1 MENRNPYENMLSVLN
16 ETCTMM
22 GKKESEY
29 VFLKYPEREVKVSVP
44 VEMDNGEIR
53 VFEGYRVQHNSARGP
68 YKGGLRF
75 HPNTDLN
82 EVKALAAWMS
92 FKCAVADIPFGGS
105 KGGITVDPSTL
116 SKKELERLTRNFTE
130 RIAPVI
136 GPDKDIPAPDVNT
149 NAEIMGWIMDTYSRL
164 AGSPRPGVVTGK
176 PIEIGG
182 SLGRT
187 AATAAGVCMIAEK
200 ALAYVGLDKNENR
213 FAVQGLG
220 NVGGLT
226 AQILYNSG
234 HRVICVS
241 DVNGCVYN
249 ENGLNITEIRAF
261 LANGGKLNEY
271 KADGVQQL
279 PREAVLP
286 IDCDV
291 LVPCALENQI
301 TEDNANDVKAKI
313 VVEGANGPTTY
324 GADKI
329 LASRGIPVV
338 PDILAN
344 CGGVVVS
351 YFEWVQDL
359 QNFYWAENEVQERLT
374 QKMSAAFNAV
384 VEMKEKY
391 NTTLRKGAYAVAI
404 NRIVVA
410 ENMRKP
416 WH

>member
-1 MENRNPYENMLSVLN
+1 MKKINPYENMLSVL
-16 ETCTMM
+16 TSTAKMM
-22 GKKESEY
+22 GLSESDY
-29 VFLKYPEREVKVSVP
+29 VFLKYPEREVKVAVP
-44 VEMDNGEIR
+44 VEMDDGSVR

-75 HPNTDLN
+75 HPNTDLD

-92 FKCAVADIPFGGS
+92 FKCAVADIPYGGA
-105 KGGITVDPSTL
+105 KGGITVDPSKL
-116 SKKELERLTRNFTE
+116 SKTELERLTRNFTE

-164 AGSPRPGVVTGK
+164 TGAPRPGVVTGK

-187 AATAAGVCMIAEK
+187 AATASGVCMIAAMALKHFHIDEK
-200 ALAYVGLDKNENR
+200 TSR
-213 FAVQGLG
+213 FAVQGMG

-226 AQILYNSG
+226 AQILYDGG
-234 HRVICVS
+234 HKVICVS

-249 ENGLNITEIRAF
+249 EKGLNITKIREF
-261 LANGGKLNEY
+261 LQKGGKLNEY
-271 KADGVQQL
+271 KERGVKQL
-279 PREAVLP
+279 EREAVLT

-291 LVPCALENQI
+291 LIPCALENQL
-301 TEDNANDVKAKI
+301 TAANADQVKAKI
-313 VVEGANGPTTY
+313 VVEGANGPTTPE
-324 GADKI
+324 ADEI
-329 LASRGIPVV
+329 LTKRGIPVV

-344 CGGVVVS
+344 SGGVVVS

-359 QNFYWAENEVQERLT
+359 QNYYWDEKDVAKRLT
-374 QKMSAAFNAV
+374 QKMEMAFKAV
-384 VEMKEKY
+384 VEQAKKY
-391 NTTLRKGAYAVAI
+391 KTSLRKGAYAVAI
-404 NRIVVA
+404 GRIIA
-410 ENMRKP
+410 AAKFRKS